1 MKIEVGKFYRT
12 RDGRKV
18 GPMALPKPDDVFR
31 WNALGDRWGRW
42 RDDGEDGN
50 ATGGTFEAGGDLIAE
65 WIDPMDLTAI
75 TTPFGLLDRETQEAL
90 KAHGGQLQYFC
101 AGAYWL
107 DQSGLPQWFP
117 ELAYRVKPEPREWH
131 AVGRH
136 LYDTEADA
144 VAFRQTCA
152 DMHGPHHLETPIIHV
167 REVLPE

>member
-31 WNALGDRWGRW
+31 WNALGLRWGRW

-90 KAHGGQLQYFC
+90 RAHGGPLEHWTGLGWHLSSDPYF
-101 AGAYWL
+101 AS
-107 DQSGLPQWFP
+107 DTT
-117 ELAYRVKPEPREWH
+117 YRAKPAPPKPREFWLRFDMNGTLP
-131 AVGRH
+131 VVYGTP
-136 LYDTEADA
+136 TEPTMAEGF
-144 VAFRQTCA
+144 V
-152 DMHGPHHLETPIIHV
+152 IHV